1 MDFNALTLPGKVLAV
16 AEYGQFCP
24 VAKTAELFAE
34 RWTPLII
41 RELCCG
47 PAQFNGLKKHLP
59 LMSKT
64 LLAQR
69 LRDIE
74 HTGMIS
80 MAEKESGSGYID
92 GLTEAR
98 EEFRPVIGM
107 MSLWGQRHTRSMLQP
122 DAFDPVFLLMTIQS
136 QIPRSNYPAGR
147 FCFDLRN
154 LPKSKVSSKR
164 WWFVFVHPSID
175 LCTKDPGYPV
185 DVVDAQR
192 A

>member
-1 MDFNALTLPGKVLAV
+1 M

-24 VAKTAELFAE
+24 VAKTAERFAE

-41 RELCCG
+41 REWCCG
-47 PAQFNGLKKHLP
+47 PAQFNGLKKRLP

-98 EEFRPVIGM
+98 EEFRPIIEM
-107 MSLWGQRHTRSMLQP
+107 MSLWGQRHTRSMRSAGCVRP
-122 DAFDPVFLLMTIQS
+122 CFPFDDHPEPNFKVELPGRALLF
-136 QIPRSNYPAGR
+136 RSEEFAE
-147 FCFDLRN
+147 
-154 LPKSKVSSKR
+154 V
-164 WWFVFVHPSID
+164 
-175 LCTKDPGYPV
+175 
-185 DVVDAQR
+185 
-192 A
+192 